1 MYCRTCGNQMNDN
14 AEICVKCGVRKN
26 VGNEYCQNCGA
37 KTLEQ
42 AELCTECGV
51 RLLSEKIS
59 NGKNLSE
66 VISSEKKAEI
76 ISKSKRVIPNI
87 LLVLGVLL
95 IIAMLVNTISA
106 FGARS
111 DYYMMK
117 SFSASGR
124 CAIFGGL
131 FTGFGIRLR
140 KKFKKD

>member
-1 MYCRTCGNQMNDN
+1 MYCRTCGNQMNEN

-26 VGNEYCQNCGA
+26 VGKAYCQNCGA

-51 RLLSEKIS
+51 RLLSEKTS
-59 NGKNLSE
+59 NGRNLSE
-66 VISSEKKAEI
+66 VMSSEKKAEL
-76 ISKSKRVIPNI
+76 ISRAKKIIPNI
-87 LLVLGVLL
+87 LLVLGVILL
-95 IIAMLVNTISA
+95 IATIVNIVSA

-111 DYYMMK
+111 DYYMMN
-117 SFSASGR
+117 SFSAAGR

-140 KKFKKD
+140 KKYKS